1 MKIFL
6 AFFLAIISF
15 TISLSF
21 SPYLFALG
29 ETDIT
34 KPSFTVDLS
43 KLDPVGNNHNSQSSD
58 IGASGKDAAITLLD
72 SFAKI
77 LLFIIPILAGIS
89 FIIAGYY
96 YVLSGGDSEKASQAK
111 TIIKWNLIAIII
123 ALFSYVLIYIVASL
137 LGGDIK

>member
-1 MKIFL
+1 
-6 AFFLAIISF
+6 
-15 TISLSF
+15 
-21 SPYLFALG
+21 
-29 ETDIT
+29 
-34 KPSFTVDLS
+34 
-43 KLDPVGNNHNSQSSD
+43 
-58 IGASGKDAAITLLD
+58 
-72 SFAKI
+72 
-77 LLFIIPILAGIS
+77 LAGIS